1 MANPVTVPR
10 LGWSMEEGT
19 FVEWLKADGDDVRV
33 GDPLFVLEGEKAA
46 ESIEAI
52 DGGVLRLTA
61 SSPAPGTVVKVGQT
75 LAFVAV
81 VGEMIA
87 EESDPSLRFAL
98 ASPANN
104 ETFVAKPLVATARDE
119 RETQAR
125 VRPRAV
131 TSRARRVARERG
143 IDLAAINGT
152 GRNGRI
158 RERDLGAGP
167 TSLGRLV
174 PHSPTRRTIA
184 ARMVAGVTQAAPVTL
199 TAKVEAT
206 GLVTQRR
213 ELPGASFNDVLV
225 VLAAA
230 TLRRHPMLLAQWRD
244 DGLWIPDALHIGIA
258 VDTEAGLLA
267 PVIRDADRLSVDQV
281 AICSRDLIERARTSK
296 LGGDDLR
303 GATFTITNLGAFG
316 IDAFTPIITL
326 PQCAVLGVGRVRREP
341 VCDGGAIV
349 ARDMVTLSLTFDHR
363 VVDGA
368 PAARF
373 LQDLGRAI
381 NRGEP

>member
-1 MANPVTVPR
+1 
-10 LGWSMEEGT
+10 
-19 FVEWLKADGDDVRV
+19 
-33 GDPLFVLEGEKAA
+33 
-46 ESIEAI
+46 
-52 DGGVLRLTA
+52 
-61 SSPAPGTVVKVGQT
+61 
-75 LAFVAV
+75 
-81 VGEMIA
+81 
-87 EESDPSLRFAL
+87 
-98 ASPANN
+98 
-104 ETFVAKPLVATARDE
+104 
-119 RETQAR
+119 
-125 VRPRAV
+125 
-131 TSRARRVARERG
+131 
-143 IDLAAINGT
+143 
-152 GRNGRI
+152 
-158 RERDLGAGP
+158 
-167 TSLGRLV
+167 
-174 PHSPTRRTIA
+174 
-184 ARMVAGVTQAAPVTL
+184 MVAGVTQAAPVTL

-341 VCDGGAIV
+341 VCDGDAIV